1 MNRDTQEL
9 PAIIAELEEGYKVI
23 EAAQQVS
30 ISRLSFSAALI

>member
-23 EAAQQVS
+23 EAAQQVFHQS
-30 ISRLSFSAALI
+30 PLL